1 MDSMCF
7 GSSSCNARVRLKDA
21 SAFTGNPSSSLISFQ
36 CRSRRPGFRSA
47 TIKGKFSPNPVTL
60 SLSSSQTSIGTP
72 LSDFII
78 LTMARLHRS
87 TSFVVFSGSSE
98 VNGPFIHCGN
108 ERLNSAATRH
118 MLP

>member
-7 GSSSCNARVRLKDA
+7 GSSSCSARVRLKDA
-21 SAFTGNPSSSLISFQ
+21 SAHREPKLAHLLPVPLAQ
-36 CRSRRPGFRSA
+36 AGFRSA

-78 LTMARLHRS
+78 LAMAQLHRS

-98 VNGPFIHCGN
+98 LNG
-108 ERLNSAATRH
+108 RSSTAA
-118 MLP
+118 MNG